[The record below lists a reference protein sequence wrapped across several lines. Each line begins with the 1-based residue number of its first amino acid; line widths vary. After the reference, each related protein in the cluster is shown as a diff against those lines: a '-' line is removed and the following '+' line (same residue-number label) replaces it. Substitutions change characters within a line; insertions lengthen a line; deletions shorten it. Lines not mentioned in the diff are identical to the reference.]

1 MIPASV
7 LNSSG
12 NSLKILIILFA
23 IMQITQ
29 LPRRP
34 RGNGNVPPAR
44 IRSAARVKP
53 RALTVGLVFLTL
65 AGCDREAPESTPVT
79 PTQSTIS
86 TTTPTLVQP
95 DSTAARYFFD
105 VYGHTAEEI
114 TALLRRAQAT
124 HDELPEAEQDSITIA
139 LVLHG
144 PDIKFFT
151 ADNYAQYRELVD
163 LAASLDAQ
171 GYVDLKI
178 CSQSVSSRGLDAAQF
193 PRFIE
198 FVAYGPDEIDRLK
211 SQGYVR
217 F

>member
-1 MIPASV
+1 MIPASE

-23 IMQITQ
+23 KMQISGP
-29 LPRRP
+29 PRRH
-34 RGNGNVPPAR
+34 RGDMNVPEPR
-44 IRSAARVKP
+44 VRSAITLKP
-53 RALTVGLVFLTL
+53 HAFTVGLVLLVLGGCERQVPEPTPPTNSATRTL
-65 AGCDREAPESTPVT
+65 AQTDNTATA
-79 PTQSTIS
+79 
-86 TTTPTLVQP
+86 
-95 DSTAARYFFD
+95 AARYFFD

-114 TALLRRAQAT
+114 TALLRRAQAK
-124 HDELPEAEQDSITIA
+124 HDELPEDEQDSITIA

-178 CSQSVSSRGLDAAQF
+178 CTKSVSSRGLDAAQF

-198 FVAYGPDEIDRLK
+198 FVPYGPDEINRLK
-211 SQGYVR
+211 SQGYAR